1 MAGPGYEP
9 LEKDAALTHI
19 EAIEMQKVQVM
30 AGAIIAHKMG
40 KIPQSKMPL
49 V

>member
-19 EAIEMQKVQVM
+19 KAIEMQKVQLM
-30 AGAIIAHKMG
+30 AGTIIAHKKG
-40 KIPQSKMPL
+40 RIPQSKMPL